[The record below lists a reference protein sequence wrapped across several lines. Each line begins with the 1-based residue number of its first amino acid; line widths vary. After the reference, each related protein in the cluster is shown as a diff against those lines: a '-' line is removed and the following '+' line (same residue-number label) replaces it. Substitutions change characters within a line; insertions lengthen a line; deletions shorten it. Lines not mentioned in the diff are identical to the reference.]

1 VLPVQCNAPGQPPR
15 LHAGN
20 TTPVQAIKVLLVV
33 VEGRTTVVV
42 VRGRVMR
49 VLVVVVVLV
58 GTSSMTTSLTNAS
71 TSPLP

>member
-1 VLPVQCNAPGQPPR
+1 
-15 LHAGN
+15 
-20 TTPVQAIKVLLVV
+20 VQAIKVLLVV

-58 GTSSMTTSLTNAS
+58 GTRSMTTSLTNAS
-71 TSPLP
+71 SSPLP